1 MKENEAKILLCQMYL
16 PQFDEEEKQALT
28 IAIEA
33 LEEKQQYSEIGTVE
47 DIRNTHLLCEVFSN
61 AVRDY
66 TTIGTIEEL
75 KALKE
80 KSMVKKPD
88 FTEDKQFALCPNISC
103 NSKGL
108 KDKQQY
114 CDCCGQ
120 KLDWQ

>member
-1 MKENEAKILLCQMYL
+1 MAEKEAIKQLQVGYLGDTEDLVQAKH
-16 PQFDEEEKQALT
+16 
-28 IAIEA
+28 IAINA
-33 LEEKQQYSEIGTVE
+33 LSEIQQYRAIGTVE
-47 DIRNTHLLCEVFSN
+47 DIQLIFSLCKDLERMVKKYE
-61 AVRDY
+61 A
-66 TTIGTIEEL
+66 IGTIEEF

-80 KSMVKKPD
+80 KSVVKKPD